1 MGGKQSAI
9 PLTAEFWMPVTVYS
23 MLAYCHQESYM
34 KLIDR
39 LCKNCGHQDEYL
51 RDRTEEGPWACSEC
65 NVQSMVEALLTAPKI
80 RDSNSASFLDGTK
93 RSGAFYELAEAN
105 KLKKT
110 LVNHRPE
117 ERKAIKNEI
126 RKLGGST
133 E

>member
-1 MGGKQSAI
+1 
-9 PLTAEFWMPVTVYS
+9 
-23 MLAYCHQESYM
+23 M

-51 RDRTEEGPWACSEC
+51 RDRNEEGPWACSQC

-93 RSGAFYELAEAN
+93 RSGAFYEAAEAN

-110 LVNHRPE
+110 LQNHKPE

-126 RKLGGST
+126 RKLDGST
-133 E
+133 D

>member
-1 MGGKQSAI
+1 
-9 PLTAEFWMPVTVYS
+9 
-23 MLAYCHQESYM
+23 M

-110 LVNHRPE
+110 LQNHKPQ